1 MPCFRVNTR
10 CKSSSKKKKKL
21 KKFQSSSNVSCGNMT
36 QQYINFHSD
45 EIAYVQGLLTTQF

>member
-10 CKSSSKKKKKL
+10 CKSSSKKKKKI

-45 EIAYVQGLLTTQF
+45 EIAYVRGLLTTQF